1 MVVVVNGASRRS
13 ERALGALQSSL
24 HAHGLAV
31 DGLHVGTDER
41 EVRGHVKRAVR
52 SGADAVVVGGGDG
65 TMAHAVDVLAHRK
78 TTLGLIPLGTG
89 NSFARSLGIPLDD
102 VDAAVAVIAR
112 GRRRK
117 VDLGR
122 VNGTYFAN
130 FATIGLSSQIARA
143 TATTAKGWLG
153 NFAYALSAIGPIVKH
168 GAFRARIGWAD
179 GKLALRT
186 QDIIVA
192 NGRYFGATPLAPDA
206 SLTDGL
212 LTLFAVADPSRIGAL
227 KTYLA
232 LGSDQQARLAN
243 AHLIAAPAFR
253 IRARA
258 AQMISIDGS
267 LLEKTP
273 ARFRVAP
280 AALRVFV

>member
-153 NFAYALSAIGPIVKH
+153 NFAYALS